1 VTENSLVAWRQV
13 ACCFVVLTADS
24 FIATGYSLVSVPLG
38 HEFHSSRMMLMLAMT
53 VTSAATAVLSPLL
66 GGWMDRRSLRAMMIV
81 GAISLAS
88 GYAAISFVASFAYV
102 LVIFGVLIAPANI
115 LIGPVAVTV
124 LLTRWF
130 TEHRGRAIGI
140 AIAGIAMGSVVYPPV
155 LQYLLEHHP
164 WRDAFRLMALVLLA
178 ISLPAALAVV
188 SRPEKAVGAVKLE
201 SAAPAASGPIPA
213 QMRDTLP
220 VGFILS
226 DPAFWLA
233 VSFFSI
239 VLSGMIGMITNIV
252 PVALDRGIK
261 AGDAALLISVYGIS
275 GLCAKLTFA
284 ALADRLSPRTLLST
298 SLAGF
303 AIGMLCLAQTRLG
316 YAGTAVGV
324 TMIGLAGGL
333 MVPMQSFL
341 VPKIFGAHSVG
352 RAMGCMTMVSLC
364 ALLLTPPLVGR
375 LSSGNSGSVF
385 VGFAV
390 IAAVAIAAVP
400 MLRLHPRA
408 QLPNA
413 AVVESTT

>member
-1 VTENSLVAWRQV
+1 MAENAITAWRQV
-13 ACCFVVLTADS
+13 VCSFVVLTAVS
-24 FIATGYSLVSVPLG
+24 FIATGYSLVAVPLG
-38 HEFHSSRMMLMLAMT
+38 NEFHCSRMMLMLAMT
-53 VTSAATAVLSPLL
+53 VYSAATAVLSPAL
-66 GGWMDRRSLRAMMIV
+66 GGLMDRRSLKVMMII
-81 GAISLAS
+81 GALSLAS
-88 GYAAISFVASFAYV
+88 GYVAISFVGSFAYV
-102 LVIFGVLIAPANI
+102 LVIFGVLIAPANV

-130 TEHRGRAIGI
+130 SVHRGRAIGI
-140 AIAGIAMGSVVYPPV
+140 AIAGIAMGSVVYPPI
-155 LQYLLEHHP
+155 LQHLLDHYP
-164 WRDAFRLMALVLLA
+164 WRQAFRLMALILLA
-178 ISLPAALAVV
+178 TSLPAALAVV
-188 SRPEKAVGAVKLE
+188 SRPERAVDADRATPP
-201 SAAPAASGPIPA
+201 AAPVH
-213 QMRDTLP
+213 DLLP
-220 VGFILS
+220 VSAILS

-233 VSFFSI
+233 AGFFSI

-261 AGDAALLISVYGIS
+261 ASDAALLISVYGIS

-284 ALADRLSPRTLLST
+284 ALADRLSPRTLLSI
-298 SLAGF
+298 SLGGF

-316 YAGTAVGV
+316 YAGTAAGV

-375 LSSGNSGSVF
+375 LSTVAGRGGAVF

-390 IAAVAIAAVP
+390 LAAAAIAAVP
-400 MLRLHPRA
+400 ALRLHPRT
-408 QLPNA
+408 QSTIPP
-413 AVVESTT
+413 VVPSVI